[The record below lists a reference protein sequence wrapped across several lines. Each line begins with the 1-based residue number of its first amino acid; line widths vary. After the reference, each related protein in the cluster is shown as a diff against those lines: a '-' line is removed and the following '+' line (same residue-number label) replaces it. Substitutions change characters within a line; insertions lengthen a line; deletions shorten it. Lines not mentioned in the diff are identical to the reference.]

1 MKQSTKRIF
10 AAALA
15 ALVVAAAG
23 TTLTTQL
30 PQLTNS
36 VAHADTVKENDTAW
50 AESGVC
56 SEDEKMRY
64 SIGSGSDTLTIS
76 VQKGGSGIM
85 KDYSDENPAPWN
97 KYKDK
102 IKEVEIK
109 GDVKSIG
116 NNAFKGCSNLTTIIM
131 ETTTPPTLG
140 ADVFSNCPNLSA
152 ILVPNDALSAYQDPA
167 NNWPN
172 EYITIK
178 DNESATITW
187 SINPATGVLTL
198 SGTGK
203 MTDYASEDALPWKD
217 YRDKIKR
224 VVIEPGIE
232 SIGKNAFCGCAALT
246 TITVAENSKLESI
259 GKSAFQDCTA
269 LTAVNFAESSD
280 LKTIDQNAFRGCTD
294 LTTVTFAESG
304 KLTGI
309 WEQAFLGCQKLE
321 SIAIPAS
328 VTTLGDRAFQGCT
341 ALATATFAEGSQLK
355 VLGNSVFAGCTA
367 LERVHIP
374 ASIEDIRNAAFS
386 GCTALERIRIPE
398 KVTSIGES
406 ALQGCTSLTTIIME
420 PLSPPKVGRSA
431 CPNLST
437 ILVSVNALP
446 NYQNACDNDTNGW
459 NRELKPKL
467 AVGGFCGATAN
478 DTVTWEL
485 TGGDTLTISGKGKTA
500 GYGNLNN
507 IPWKDYKN
515 DINKIVIEEG
525 VESIGAQAFYG
536 YSELA
541 TVNFAENG
549 KLETVGSSAFKNC
562 GKIEAIT
569 IPASVKM
576 LGNDVFSGC
585 SELATVNFAENSQ
598 LETVGS
604 SAFKNCGKIEAITIP
619 ASVKMLDSYVFS
631 GCTGLI
637 SIEIPNSVTS
647 IGNRAFHECTGLT
660 TVDFAENSKLET
672 IDSEAFYSCKKL
684 KAITIPASVKTI
696 DNDAFYN
703 CIALTTV
710 TFAENSQLETIG
722 QRAFSNCV
730 ALESIHIPAGVTSI
744 QSYTF
749 SGCTALAT
757 VTLSPKATM
766 IQDGAFSFCSGLK
779 ELVIPRS
786 VTEIGASAFQGSG
799 LMRVTIPAAVK
810 QIGRAAFSDCDNLD
824 EVIMEDTQPPTIE
837 AVVFGSDAGVLNEA
851 ESKFVKENTKGITV
865 PYGSLSAYQQANGW
879 DTYKNYMKEAPAP
892 VSPAPSTDPVTVQ
905 KPTTIDENGNTITG
919 SITTYP
925 DGSVV
930 DTTIVTKPNGDTTTT
945 VVEKDPKGNTTK
957 TTETKVETAADGT
970 KTETETVTEAGKA
983 PVITK
988 TVTKKDGSQTIEKI
1002 TSAENS
1008 RGNTVT
1014 TTETTV
1020 KDSKGNVVKKTTKKE
1035 IKNIGNGTDAIIDVD
1050 NNTAI
1055 INKIGAAKPK
1065 GMQATINN
1073 KVLSQLKEA
1082 NNGKDLLLTMI
1093 VKDKDGNKRYS
1104 VEVNTADLTP
1114 KNKLYIYKKD
1124 SKTGELILVNNKAY
1138 ITDSKGQLKLIIR
1151 SKGNFVLKNAED
1163 AAKINEKDPC
1173 YRSS

>member
-36 VAHADTVKENDTAW
+36 VAHADTVEGPDTAW
-50 AESGVC
+50 AEIGDC
-56 SEDEKMRY
+56 SEDKKMKW
-64 SIGSGSDTLTIS
+64 SFGSSGTLRIS

-85 KDYSDENPAPWN
+85 ADYSDENPAPWN

-102 IKEVEIK
+102 IKEIEIG
-109 GDVKSIG
+109 GDVNYIG
-116 NNAFKGCSNLTTIIM
+116 NNAFKGCSNLTKIIM
-131 ETTTPPTLG
+131 EPTTPPTLG

-152 ILVPNDALSAYQDPA
+152 ILVPSEALSAYQDPA
-167 NNWPN
+167 SNWPD

-178 DNESATITW
+178 EDESATITW
-187 SINPATGVLTL
+187 SLNPATGVLTL

-203 MTDYASEDALPWKD
+203 MTNYASEDVLPWKD

-232 SIGKNAFCGCAALT
+232 SIGKNAFY
-246 TITVAENSKLESI
+246 
-259 GKSAFQDCTA
+259 
-269 LTAVNFAESSD
+269 
-280 LKTIDQNAFRGCTD
+280 
-294 LTTVTFAESG
+294 
-304 KLTGI
+304 
-309 WEQAFLGCQKLE
+309 GCQKLE

-328 VTTLGDRAFQGCT
+328 VTALGD
-341 ALATATFAEGSQLK
+341 S
-355 VLGNSVFAGCTA
+355 
-367 LERVHIP
+367 
-374 ASIEDIRNAAFS
+374 AFS
-386 GCTALERIRIPE
+386 GCMALERIRIPAN
-398 KVTSIGES
+398 VTSIGES
-406 ALQGCTSLTTIIME
+406 ALQGCSSLTTIIME
-420 PLSPPKVGRSA
+420 PYMPPTLGNSTLSD

-437 ILVSVNALP
+437 ILVSDKALST
-446 NYQNACDNDTNGW
+446 YESACDIGEKGW
-459 NRELKPKL
+459 NATYKNML

-485 TGGDTLTISGKGKTA
+485 TGGDTLTISGKGKMA
-500 GYGNLNN
+500 GYGTLNN

-604 SAFKNCGKIEAITIP
+604 SVFKNCGKIEAITIP

-672 IDSEAFYSCKKL
+672 IDSEAFYGCKKL
-684 KAITIPASVKTI
+684 EAITIPASVKTI
-696 DNDAFYN
+696 GNDAFYN

-710 TFAENSQLETIG
+710 DFEKNSQLETIG
-722 QRAFSNCV
+722 QRAFSSCE
-730 ALESIHIPAGVTSI
+730 AFESIHIPAGVTSI

-757 VTLSPKATM
+757 VTLSPKGEK
-766 IQDGAFSFCSGLK
+766 IENGAFSFCRGLK

-799 LMRVTIPAAVK
+799 LMRVTIPAAVEK
-810 QIGRAAFSDCDNLD
+810 IGRAAFSDCNNLD
-824 EVIMEDTQPPTIE
+824 AVIMEDTQPPTIE
-837 AVVFGSDAGVLNEA
+837 AVVFGSDAGGLNET
-851 ESKFVKENTKGITV
+851 ESKFVAERAQGIIV

-945 VVEKDPKGNTTK
+945 VVEKDPQGNTTK

-1035 IKNIGNGTDAIIDVD
+1035 IKNIGNGTDAVIDVD
-1050 NNTAI
+1050 NNTAV

-1082 NNGKDLLLTMI
+1082 NNGKNLLLTMI

-1124 SKTGELILVNNKAY
+1124 SKTGELLLVNNKAY

-1163 AAKINEKDPC
+1163 AAKINERILATVKAKKNKATLAKGKTEFFAFHEDLDMRNVKNISYETSDP
-1173 YRSS
+1173 RIATVNETGKIKGKKAGTATITATVTLKNGETKTVTMKVKIQ